1 MNYSNRYFI
10 INSWLLNSNIII
22 FGWHI
27 LIAKCLTFS
36 ILSQCNS
43 NRTKLS
49 QATHNNKVGSWNYQ
63 PLLLLNGIFFFR
75 SKCQIFT
82 LWTISMMFFFFTHA
96 DQKVF
101 TRHMHLWFQY
111 SGTMLWPIYRRLL
124 CALSCTWLVCCA
136 DDWFDQNW
144 YNILESRLIGC
155 LVAWLWHNEKIE
167 RTNDEKNQRR
177 KEWDG
182 SSGGEGAYWGGREV
196 VTLNVKPSLWYFSYR
211 NDFPG
216 NIDAVKHW
224 KCCFLRPTI

>member
-1 MNYSNRYFI
+1 MKGWRNNKIYSQIKSISHESDIMNYSNRYFI

-27 LIAKCLTFS
+27 LIAKCLNFS

-43 NRTKLS
+43 NRTKLL
-49 QATHNNKVGSWNYQ
+49 QTHNNKVGSWNYQ
-63 PLLLLNGIFFFR
+63 PLLLLHGNFFFR

-167 RTNDEKNQRR
+167 MKEPMMKRIREEKNETEVAVPRR
-177 KEWDG
+177 HT
-182 SSGGEGAYWGGREV
+182 GGEGRW
-196 VTLNVKPSLWYFSYR
+196 
-211 NDFPG
+211 
-216 NIDAVKHW
+216 
-224 KCCFLRPTI
+224 